1 MILERLDLFVMK
13 NEKLVTNI
21 SKAYQNATVKSLRT
35 RYVTFTSYDENNEYT
50 GLSIKLRN
58 IDHKHGIV
66 HAEICKEG
74 CYSTHFWMD
83 AEDDPIIVFNN
94 EYNVEHHIFGKVTD
108 YEINQKI
115 TQGGL
120 YLFHK
125 GLTHERF
132 LAVVQSVGPYC
143 LTLNKVSVSKDNNT
157 SPTMYELC
165 QKKNLFSILPSDPV
179 SVEKFKDY
187 YVTKLC
193 DLGIMFDDEM
203 NEEMKEIWRKVN
215 DEQC

>member
-21 SKAYQNATVKSLRT
+21 SKAYKNATVKSLRT
-35 RYVTFTSYDENNEYT
+35 RHMTFTSYDENNEYT
-50 GLSIKLRN
+50 GLSIKLCN

-83 AEDDPIIVFNN
+83 ADDDPIIVFNN
-94 EYNVEHHIFGKVTD
+94 EPDVEHHIFGKVTD

-125 GLTHERF
+125 GFTNERF
-132 LAVVQSVGPYC
+132 LAVVQSIGTYQI
-143 LTLNKVSVSKDNNT
+143 TLNKLDIMRDKT
-157 SPTMYELC
+157 FSPTLYTLC
-165 QKKNLFSILPSDPV
+165 QQADIFGISATDKFCI
-179 SVEKFKDY
+179 EKFKDY